1 MRENSEKNLTRIK
14 EDLVGILV
22 DLGKKSI
29 AFNIDIN
36 KGLNV
41 SDVGDKFP
49 EVVPP
54 ETDQNKTTV
63 FNELSMSEKKFRAQR
78 FSYRRWSFQRIF
90 LL

>member
-41 SDVGDKFP
+41 SDVGDTFP
-49 EVVPP
+49 KICPP
-54 ETDQNKTTV
+54 ETDQNNTAV
-63 FNELSMSEKKFRAQR
+63 
-78 FSYRRWSFQRIF
+78 
-90 LL
+90 